1 MNKTQAYQSLF
12 AIMMLT
18 LLSVV
23 GMAMPYP
30 ILTPLLLDGDNALA
44 QFMGIHP
51 KILLAS
57 LLAGYPLGMLIGSSF
72 IGSLSDVYGRR
83 KTLLLTTFGS
93 ATGYLLA
100 AFAVYQQNFLLLLFA
115 RFATG
120 LCEGNV
126 AVARAMSADLHPI
139 IDKTRAMSFVYSVTY
154 GGWLIGPLVGGYL
167 MVLGADISFAI
178 AAGITVLSALVI
190 VFFVQEAK
198 EKPVAAYAENRSGFA
213 LLVQHA
219 VRNNSFALLR
229 SSPIKHVFWQY
240 LFIMLGLNAF
250 YEFLPVWLHEDL
262 GQDSI
267 GIGHMTA
274 LVTLAM
280 VFTSTLLVEKCKGWL
295 GIKPLIIMGLF
306 VFGVTQSLAIEVT
319 LESVVYYCMISGA
332 AIAFFNVLLPV
343 FLSDNF
349 AHVEQGQLFGLL
361 TSTFCLSNV
370 VIAIFGGLISL
381 LGAAL
386 TLVFGGV
393 LIFIG
398 MIYFGFYFSPA
409 RLSQLAAETGS
420 KSQD

>member
-30 ILTPLLLDGDNALA
+30 ILTPLLLDGTNPLA
-44 QFMGIHP
+44 DFMGIHP

-57 LLAGYPLGMLIGSSF
+57 LLAGYPLGMLLGSSF

-93 ATGYLLA
+93 ATGYLISA
-100 AFAVYQQNFLLLLFA
+100 YAVYQQNFLLLLLA

-178 AAGITVLSALVI
+178 AAGITILSALVI

-198 EKPVAAYAENRSGFA
+198 QTDSTSRTDSRLGFA
-213 LLVQHA
+213 RLVQHA
-219 VRNNSFALLR
+219 VRNNSFALLKFT
-229 SSPIKHVFWQY
+229 PIKHVFWQY

-262 GQDSI
+262 NQDSI

-280 VFTSTLLVEKCKGWL
+280 VLTSTFLVERCKGWF
-295 GIKPLIIMGLF
+295 GMKPLIIAGLL
-306 VFGVTQSLAIEVT
+306 VFGLSQVIAVEVDMNT
-319 LESVVYYCMISGA
+319 VIAYCMVSGA

-349 AHVEQGQLFGLL
+349 GHYEQGQLFGLL

-370 VIAIFGGLISL
+370 IIAIFGGIISL

-386 TLVFGGV
+386 TLVFGGI

-398 MIYFGFYFSPA
+398 MVYFGAYFSQV
-409 RLSQLAAETGS
+409 RLTELAEEMAKNT
-420 KSQD
+420 K